1 MPGHANASKSI
12 FLQLS
17 QSVCLPDKTPASHF
31 FLMSIALLE
40 IILTGTLLTQKGRKD
55 LNLNPTVQS
64 GEPQEKVKCE
74 YIEIEHLMAPFG
86 LIR

>member
-1 MPGHANASKSI
+1 VPGHANASKSI

-31 FLMSIALLE
+31 FFFKNQDSTFRNNTYWNTPTTE
-40 IILTGTLLTQKGRKD
+40 RKKR
-55 LNLNPTVQS
+55 LKSKASYLK
-64 GEPQEKVKCE
+64 EKVKCD
-74 YIEIEHLMAPFG
+74 YIEIEHLMAPCG